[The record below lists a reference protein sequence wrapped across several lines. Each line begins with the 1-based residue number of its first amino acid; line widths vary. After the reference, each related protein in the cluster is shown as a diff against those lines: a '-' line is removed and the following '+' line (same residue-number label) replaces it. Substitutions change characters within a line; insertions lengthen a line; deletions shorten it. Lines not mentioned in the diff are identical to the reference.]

1 MNACLVPHSF
11 PQCSVHSPAVPLPD
25 HQWPPAVPLAGVL
38 AAVPVAGAHHLGV
51 ELDRDPRPLV
61 PHLAL
66 AVLYQRDVHHLQ
78 QGYNTMTY
86 FNKDS
91 RFAFSYTLEPPEQ
104 SVWNIYYQLRSIHYH
119 PLGL

>member
-1 MNACLVPHSF
+1 MPPQMNACLVPHSC

-25 HQWPPAVPLAGVL
+25 HKGPPAVPLAGVL

-66 AVLYQRDVHHLQ
+66 TVLYQRDVHHLQ
-78 QGYNTMTY
+78 QGYG
-86 FNKDS
+86 KDLFQQ
-91 RFAFSYTLEPPEQ
+91 RFFKIRIFL
-104 SVWNIYYQLRSIHYH
+104 
-119 PLGL
+119 